1 VSAGLTPRLLRP
13 GALALALLLSGCISR
28 TREAAAPEPFVFRA
42 LDLRQQS
49 ATGQPAWDLTSPEA
63 RYDLNRRLAQARRP
77 RGTVYRN
84 GQPYLN
90 LSAESATVIGDGQA
104 IVLEGE
110 VRLTLM
116 GRDPVRISADQVRWL
131 PGQDLMAI
139 DQRPVASDRR
149 LRISAGSARYHLNQ
163 DRLELRGAPL
173 LEQWQQ
179 NQPLGTT
186 RAAAPIRLRVSR
198 VDWRPAQGG
207 LEAPGLVRAERSDS
221 GSHEPLRLTAT
232 GLSGNLRQGMLALQ
246 APVLLRNGSGSSWLR
261 AGQVHWTIQQPWLT
275 SAQPFR
281 GAVNQLQ
288 ASGAGWRVNLAEQ
301 TVLVSG
307 DCALQ
312 QPGVQLTAGRCF
324 WHWPSGRFSATGQ
337 VLLRRSA
344 YGQITRA
351 TQLQGQIG
359 ANGLAQFSSPGAR
372 VDSSF
377 TLPPPSRRSGSPPQ
391 AAPVVF

>member
-1 VSAGLTPRLLRP
+1 VSAFATAIAPRGVLTAVMAASLL
-13 GALALALLLSGCISR
+13 AGCVSR
-28 TREAAAPEPFVFRA
+28 TREPATPEPFVFRS
-42 LDLRQQS
+42 LDLRQQ
-49 ATGQPAWDLTSPEA
+49 TGKGEPAWDLTSPEA
-63 RYDLNRRLAQARRP
+63 RYDLIRQLAQARQP
-77 RGTVYRN
+77 RGSIYRR
-84 GQPYLN
+84 GKPHITI
-90 LSAESATVIGDGQA
+90 SARRGTVIGDGQA
-104 IVLEGE
+104 IQLEGD
-110 VRLTLM
+110 VLIT
-116 GRDPVRISADQVRWL
+116 
-131 PGQDLMAI
+131 MAI
-139 DQRPVASDRR
+139 DQRPVATDRR

-173 LEQWQQ
+173 LEQWQK
-179 NQPLGTT
+179 NQPLAAP

-221 GSHEPLRLTAT
+221 GTNDPLRLTAT